1 MARPRD
7 TVEQFGEL
15 LSFSGGVVG
24 RVLSGRVLRF
34 SGEAIRQAGIL
45 ISGSVAVVLLLVFAL
60 GLQCGIQGAYG
71 TQAIGAPSIA
81 GAFTAVCNLREV
93 TPYAFGYMMAAKV
106 GTGIVAELGAM
117 RISDEIDALE
127 VMGFDAVNYL
137 AATRLLGFMVVL
149 PFVFLVA
156 LGVGFAGSFIAVV
169 LQLGRVSAAAYLEI
183 FWVFQAPLDLLFS
196 LVKAMLM
203 SVFVILVGCYF
214 GYNAGGGPVGVGA
227 ATARS
232 MAVNIV
238 GIHAIGLLTTQLFW
252 GGDPRSPV
260 GG

>member
-1 MARPRD
+1 
-7 TVEQFGEL
+7 
-15 LSFSGGVVG
+15 
-24 RVLSGRVLRF
+24 
-34 SGEAIRQAGIL
+34 
-45 ISGSVAVVLLLVFAL
+45 
-60 GLQCGIQGAYG
+60 
-71 TQAIGAPSIA
+71 
-81 GAFTAVCNLREV
+81 
-93 TPYAFGYMMAAKV
+93 
-106 GTGIVAELGAM
+106 
-117 RISDEIDALE
+117 
-127 VMGFDAVNYL
+127 VNYL

-156 LGVGFAGSFIAVV
+156 LGIGFAGSFIAVV